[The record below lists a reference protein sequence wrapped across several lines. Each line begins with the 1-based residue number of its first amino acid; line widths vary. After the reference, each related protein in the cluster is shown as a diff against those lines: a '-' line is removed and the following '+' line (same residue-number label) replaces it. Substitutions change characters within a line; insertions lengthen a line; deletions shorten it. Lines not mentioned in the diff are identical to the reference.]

1 MGQFEA
7 LAALRWRSL
16 RNRAR
21 GLRSDG
27 LAKLSF
33 VALGLCGVSSVAYGV
48 AFWCFR
54 FIEGIPAFGAPLN
67 ERLLA
72 LFFLIL
78 LVMVGL
84 STAIISYSTLFL
96 AAETEYLF
104 QNPAQPRFIFFLKL
118 AESVGFS
125 AWATMVVGL
134 PVLAAFGHV
143 RRAPLVYYLEAAAAM
158 GVFLIFCGF
167 AGAGLTFILLE
178 VVRRWSARRVIAA
191 AAVLV
196 GLPAWLFLRSF
207 DFAGLNGRDNLQV
220 LDRFVAGLT
229 TLKSPFFPGQWV
241 ASLVV
246 SASTGHHSEA
256 LFQGCVLLANTL
268 IFLPLFAAYSRSRY
282 SFSWLRSRDPFASR
296 RASKRA
302 SKRAAAAAARL
313 APAAPSAPAAAPV
326 PSPPVASPRRPP
338 RGNAFPIGGPTASLF
353 FKDLLTFVRDPAQIS
368 QFLLFLLLLAVYI
381 ASLLQI
387 PRDAFTENWRKAI
400 YFSNLGA
407 ISLILSSF
415 TSRFLFPLIS
425 LEGKSFWI
433 VGLAPIERAFL
444 VRQKALLGAAVILT
458 LGFLAAILSNVFL
471 GFGGGQLLGAL
482 YTVALAGICLTSL
495 ASGLGAAYPSV
506 GEDNP
511 ARIAVGLGGTL
522 NFFASGAAV
531 LILLAVESLPY
542 ILPWP
547 GPEEGVPLAHLVALL
562 FTIVVSWTA
571 LRIGQRSLLNMES

>member
-1 MGQFEA
+1 MMGQVQA
-7 LAALRWRSL
+7 LLTLRRRSL

-21 GLRSDG
+21 ELRRDG
-27 LAKLSF
+27 LAKLAF
-33 VALGLCGVSSVAYGV
+33 VAVGLCGVSLVAYGV

-54 FIEGIPAFGAPLN
+54 FIEGFPAIGAPLN

-84 STAIISYSTLFL
+84 STAVISYTTLFL
-96 AAETEYLF
+96 AAETEFLF
-104 QNPAQPRFIFFLKL
+104 QNPVQPRSIFFLKL
-118 AESVGFS
+118 IESVGFS
-125 AWATMVVGL
+125 TWATMIVGL

-143 RRAPLVYYLEAAAAM
+143 RHAPLLYYVEAASALA
-158 GVFLIFCGF
+158 VFLTFCGF
-167 AGAGLTFILLE
+167 LGAGLTFLLIE
-178 VVRRWSARRVIAA
+178 IVRRWSARKVMV
-191 AAVLV
+191 AAVFLV

-229 TLKSPFFPGQWV
+229 TLKSPFFPGQWI

-246 SASTGHHSEA
+246 SASTGNRSEA
-256 LFQGCVLLANTL
+256 AFQGCVLLANTL
-268 IFLPLFAAYSRSRY
+268 IFLPLFAAYGRWRY
-282 SFSWLRSRDPFASR
+282 SFSWLRARDPFVSARASAAGAPVAEPESR
-296 RASKRA
+296 RT
-302 SKRAAAAAARL
+302 
-313 APAAPSAPAAAPV
+313 PH
-326 PSPPVASPRRPP
+326 RRDV
-338 RGNAFPIGGPTASLF
+338 FSIGGPTASLF

-387 PRDAFTENWRKAI
+387 PRDVFTENWRRAI

-458 LGFLAAILSNVFL
+458 LGFLAAVLSNLFL

-531 LILLAVESLPY
+531 LILLAIECLPF

-547 GPEEGVPLAHLVALL
+547 GPEEGVPLAHLVALT
-562 FTIVVSWTA
+562 FTGVVSWAA
-571 LRIGQRSLLNMES
+571 LRIGQRSLLKLES